1 MKAYIDLQQSKKL
14 AEILPLDSA
23 DMSYTLDFNSEKY
36 EISTTPYKGWIV
48 PKYAES
54 YKGLNQVLPCW
65 SLAALIKALPKVYL
79 LKPILDL
86 EENSILYSG
95 TDLDV
100 RADNIIDAC
109 VEMIIKLHEFK
120 ML

>member
-1 MKAYIDLQQSKKL
+1 MKAYTDIKQSQKL
-14 AEILPLDSA
+14 VEILPLESA
-23 DMSYTLDFNSEKY
+23 DMRYHTISHYNSTPCHEIIYTVEFDRAKDRD
-36 EISTTPYKGWIV
+36 I
-48 PKYAES
+48 
-54 YKGLNQVLPCW
+54 PCW
-65 SLAALIKALPKVYL
+65 SLAALIEALPKIYL

-109 VEMIIKLHEFK
+109 VEMLIKLHELK

>member
-1 MKAYIDLQQSKKL
+1 MKAYTDLQQSKKL

-23 DMSYTLDFNSEKY
+23 DMSYTLDFDSEKY

-54 YKGLNQVLPCW
+54 YKGLDQILPCW
-65 SLAALIKALPKVYL
+65 SLAALIEALPKVYL

-86 EENSILYSG
+86 EEKSILYSG
-95 TDLDV
+95 TNLDV

-109 VEMIIKLHEFK
+109 VDMILKLKERN
-120 ML
+120 LI

>member
-1 MKAYIDLQQSKKL
+1 MKAYTDINQSQKL
-14 AEILPLDSA
+14 AEILPRETA
-23 DMSYTLDFNSEKY
+23 DFHFKY
-36 EISTTPYKGWIV
+36 YSVLEGWCDI
-48 PKYAES
+48 PNYGTASHIKD
-54 YKGLNQVLPCW
+54 LPCW
-65 SLAALIKALPKVYL
+65 SLAALIEALPKIYL

-109 VEMIIKLHEFK
+109 VEMLIKLHELK